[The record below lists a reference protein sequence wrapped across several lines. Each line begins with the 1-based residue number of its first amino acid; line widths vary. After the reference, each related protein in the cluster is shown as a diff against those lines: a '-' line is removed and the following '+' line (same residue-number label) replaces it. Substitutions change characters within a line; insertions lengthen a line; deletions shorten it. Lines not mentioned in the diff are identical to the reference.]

1 MPRRLRLRKI
11 RGYLYSTS
19 GNDYIAQEFKDFTS
33 SSSLWKNSGINEKM
47 TFYDMVEADH
57 TFSKKEWREE
67 LFRQSE
73 RWLLNIESE

>member
-1 MPRRLRLRKI
+1 M
-11 RGYLYSTS
+11 
-19 GNDYIAQEFKDFTS
+19 E
-33 SSSLWKNSGINEKM
+33 NSGINEKM